1 MKRFLLGALLLCPL
15 ISICQVTINY
25 TYDIAGNRTAKS
37 ISTYKMEE
45 ILLRTDSTE
54 ILNNNGTSYYSSVSP
69 NPTNEK
75 IEIFSN
81 ELSLPFN
88 YLLIDLSGK
97 ILINGQSSEN
107 FLIINLSGYMK
118 GSYVLVLS
126 DQFKKLKYK
135 IIKF

>member
-118 GSYVLVLS
+118 GTYVLVLS

>member
-1 MKRFLLGALLLCPL
+1 MKLFIIGVLLWCPL
-15 ISICQVTINY
+15 ITICQVTINY

-45 ILLRTDSTE
+45 ILLRTDS
-54 ILNNNGTSYYSSVSP
+54 IKIVNNNGTSCYSSVSP
-69 NPTNEK
+69 NPANEK

-107 FLIINLSGYMK
+107 ILIINLSGYMK
-118 GSYVLVLS
+118 GTYVLVLN